1 MIDYIELDKK
11 RPITFGMNA
20 LRLFTKE
27 VGVSLSGIGPLLS
40 DIDIDSVIKLLYFG
54 LKDGARIE
62 GEPYELSLEQTA
74 DLVTN
79 MSKLTEVFDIFLEQY
94 SDGTEGKQKGVP
106 S

>member
-1 MIDYIELDKK
+1 
-11 RPITFGMNA
+11 MNA